1 MTFGATRR
9 RGDEDSRKAPPCGHG
24 SSRPLATEAHRDKT
38 RPRPAVEQWTKDPN
52 APRPGD
58 RKMISLAEIRPTKLM
73 LAAALAAAL
82 VTLGATVFQCQREPV
97 PAGTAEPPQAAPFQA
112 APPKTAAPAET
123 RAPVE
128 TQTPA
133 DAAAGPT
140 QAGAQPAPA
149 EPGPNA
155 DTRELAIPTPGWETV
170 MFRNRPGD
178 RVFWATLPPGW
189 KVMTM
194 ENRSALYGRITGDD
208 MTIKFD
214 YGYQALRPEPRPG
227 QVLSAE
233 NVNGSGAE
241 LLITDPWK
249 EPPDGTQKRTWRD
262 PPPGNPASM
271 FLPDPTG
278 DPQGEETMVLKGWYN
293 SPRQQETALRIY
305 RSIRVHPRSEA
316 PIREKSPRQ
325 DALDAALRKAASRLR
340 ADPAQVELKDWN
352 ATIWGDGSL
361 GCAKRGTS
369 TARARWRVTG

>member
-1 MTFGATRR
+1 M
-9 RGDEDSRKAPPCGHG
+9 
-24 SSRPLATEAHRDKT
+24 
-38 RPRPAVEQWTKDPN
+38 
-52 APRPGD
+52 
-58 RKMISLAEIRPTKLM
+58 AEISPTKLM
-73 LAAALAAAL
+73 LAAALAAAAAL
-82 VTLGATVFQCQREPV
+82 VTLGATVFQCQREPL

-112 APPKTAAPAET
+112 GPPQTAAPTET
-123 RAPVE
+123 RAPAIRE
-128 TQTPA
+128 
-133 DAAAGPT
+133 
-140 QAGAQPAPA
+140 GAT
-149 EPGPNA
+149 PGPG
-155 DTRELAIPTPGWETV
+155 TPWETV

-189 KVMTM
+189 KVVTM
-194 ENRSALYGRITGDD
+194 ENRSALYGRMTGDD
-208 MTIKFD
+208 MTINFD

-233 NVNGSGAE
+233 NVNGSGVE

-249 EPPDGTQKRTWRD
+249 EPPDRTQKRTWRD

-325 DALDAALRKAASRLR
+325 DALEAALQKAASRLR
-340 ADPAQVELKDWN
+340 ADPAQVKLKDWN

-361 GCAKRGTS
+361 GCAKRGYFYSQGEVEGYWMTFTHGGQDVTVHVTRS
-369 TARARWRVTG
+369 GRAAIIPENCLR